1 MPREESF
8 DHHTFLSPFTWR
20 YGSEEMRR
28 IFSEIETRAQWR
40 KLWTS
45 LAEAQSEYGLVSKKE
60 VADLRSKM
68 APENIDLKRAHE
80 IEEEIKH
87 DLMAEIRTYA
97 EQTPIGGG
105 KIHLGATSADIEDN
119 IDALK
124 MLQATDVILTRL
136 ANCLDAMAS
145 NITKYADL
153 SCIGWTHL
161 QPAEP
166 TTLGYRF
173 ALYAQDLTL
182 DIKNIENL
190 RQHFIK
196 GKGLKGA
203 VGTAAS
209 YKALLKDVAAEPS
222 ELEAKVMEKLGLEAF
237 PIASQT
243 YPRKMD
249 YLVLSALAAV
259 AQSIHKFG
267 LDLRVLQSPV
277 FGELSEPIGRSQVG
291 SSTMAFK
298 RNPVAAER
306 MCSLARY
313 VSTLPN
319 VSFMNAANSILERT
333 LDESANRRIIIPEA
347 FLAVDECLTIYQK
360 IARKLVVNTT
370 IVERNLSRFGVFAGT
385 ETIMVEMVKKGGDRQ
400 KIHEKIRQ
408 YSFKAWDE
416 VMNGRENPLEEL
428 LSSDPEISKA
438 IPRNQLKEML
448 NPSSYTGDAS
458 NRAKKFVKETIDP
471 ILSRNADRLKQKTE
485 TRF

>member
-1 MPREESF
+1 
-8 DHHTFLSPFTWR
+8 
-20 YGSEEMRR
+20 MRR

-68 APENIDLKRAHE
+68 TSENIDLKRAHE

-97 EQTPIGGG
+97 EQTPVGGG

-124 MLQATDVILTRL
+124 MLQATDIILTRL

-153 SCIGWTHL
+153 PCIGWTHL

-190 RQHFIK
+190 KQHFIK

-249 YLVLSALAAV
+249 YLV
-259 AQSIHKFG
+259 G
-267 LDLRVLQSPV
+267 
-277 FGELSEPIGRSQVG
+277 
-291 SSTMAFK
+291 
-298 RNPVAAER
+298 
-306 MCSLARY
+306 
-313 VSTLPN
+313 
-319 VSFMNAANSILERT
+319 
-333 LDESANRRIIIPEA
+333 
-347 FLAVDECLTIYQK
+347 
-360 IARKLVVNTT
+360 
-370 IVERNLSRFGVFAGT
+370 
-385 ETIMVEMVKKGGDRQ
+385 
-400 KIHEKIRQ
+400 
-408 YSFKAWDE
+408 W
-416 VMNGRENPLEEL
+416 L
-428 LSSDPEISKA
+428 LNK
-438 IPRNQLKEML
+438 
-448 NPSSYTGDAS
+448 
-458 NRAKKFVKETIDP
+458 
-471 ILSRNADRLKQKTE
+471 
-485 TRF
+485 